1 MSIPPESPSEHN
13 EEAPEQEFQSSTHH
27 PPAPSGELFDI
38 TTTVDPAYIISLIRK
53 LLPENVKHGERSKI
67 TTSSPPENEEGQSWS
82 IDESENMKN
91 VETFVK
97 QSVDDKFYCQNDCA
111 DVAVGEEAWEEFGCI
126 LWDLAASKTHAEF
139 MVENF
144 ALEVLLATLMVSK
157 SARITEINLGII
169 GNLAC
174 HDVSRKKIATTDGLI
189 GAVLQQ
195 LFLDDTACLCEACRL
210 ITLFLPSNESGFL
223 AEALQPEHILC
234 RILWIVENTLNIQ
247 LLEKSINLL
256 LAIAESKQDVVA
268 ILLPPLIKLGLPR
281 SLVDLLSVEISK
293 LTPEERSP
301 ERYSILDSI
310 LQTVEA
316 LSVID
321 DYSQEICSSKELF
334 QLLVQLIKH
343 PDKAEFAN
351 SCVTASVLTA
361 NILTDATDLALEI
374 SQDTLFLQGLL
385 GVFPFASDDIEA
397 RSAIWSI
404 LARLLVRIQ
413 KTDPSNLHQHVS
425 VLTSK
430 SEVVEDELLIYNVD
444 DSSEDHRSSTKLT
457 ARTFAL
463 NGIVEILSRWRT
475 LDDHVK
481 GALSMEG
488 CYVNEGDVDKML
500 HYCCKY
506 TNKMRAHHLSGQSRE
521 VAQYKSVGLVQHPGE
536 SLLLHSQYM
545 VLIDSMS
552 LRPSL
557 LFSLPNSLFTCR
569 IVPEVGGDDTVASND
584 EIGQYSESNFAAWY
598 CRLGYSLVERKNME
612 FPSSTLLLLSVY
624 PLKFIYHGQTK
635 TCVSDL
641 L

>member
-1 MSIPPESPSEHN
+1 MSIPAESN
-13 EEAPEQEFQSSTHH
+13 DEAPEEEFESSTHH
-27 PPAPSGELFDI
+27 PPAPSNELFDI
-38 TTTVDPAYIISLIRK
+38 TTTVDPSYIISLIRK
-53 LLPENVKHGERSKI
+53 LLPENVKHGEICKI
-67 TTSSPPENEEGQSWS
+67 STSAPSENEGDQSWS

-91 VETFVK
+91 VETLVE
-97 QSVDDKFYCQNDCA
+97 QSVDDKFHCQNKHE
-111 DVAVGEEAWEEFGCI
+111 DVAAGEKAWEEFGCI

-157 SARITEINLGII
+157 SARITEISLGII

-174 HDVSRKKIATTDGLI
+174 HDVPRKKITSTNGLI

-195 LFLDDTACLCEACRL
+195 LFLDDTPCLCEACRL
-210 ITLFLPSNESGFL
+210 ITLFLPSEESVFL
-223 AEALQPEHILC
+223 AEALQSEHILC

-268 ILLPPLIKLGLPR
+268 ILLPSLIKLGLPQI
-281 SLVDLLSVEISK
+281 LVDLLSVEILK
-293 LTPEERSP
+293 LTEERSP
-301 ERYSILDSI
+301 ERYSILGLI

-321 DYSQEICSSKELF
+321 DYSQEICSNKELF

-374 SQDTLFLQGLL
+374 SHDMLFLQGLL
-385 GVFPFASDDIEA
+385 DVFPFASDDIEA

-413 KTDPSNLHQHVS
+413 KTDMSPSNLHKHVS
-425 VLTSK
+425 VLSSK
-430 SEVVEDELLIYNVD
+430 SEVVEDELLNYNVD

-457 ARTFAL
+457 SRTYAL

-475 LDDHVK
+475 LEDHMQ
-481 GALSMEG
+481 GTLSMEG
-488 CYVNEGDVDKML
+488 CYVNERDVDKML

-506 TNKMRAHHLSGQSRE
+506 T
-521 VAQYKSVGLVQHPGE
+521 KSTAGE
-536 SLLLHSQYM
+536 LMNDST
-545 VLIDSMS
+545 IDKS
-552 LRPSL
+552 
-557 LFSLPNSLFTCR
+557 
-569 IVPEVGGDDTVASND
+569 
-584 EIGQYSESNFAAWY
+584 
-598 CRLGYSLVERKNME
+598 
-612 FPSSTLLLLSVY
+612 
-624 PLKFIYHGQTK
+624 
-635 TCVSDL
+635 
-641 L
+641 

>member
-53 LLPENVKHGERSKI
+53 LLPEKNVKHGERSKI

-97 QSVDDKFYCQNDCA
+97 QSVDDKFYCQNERE

-157 SARITEINLGII
+157 SVRITEINLGII

-174 HDVSRKKIATTDGLI
+174 HDVSRKKITTTDGLI

-321 DYSQEICSSKELF
+321 DYSQEICSNKELF

-343 PDKAEFAN
+343 PDKAE
-351 SCVTASVLTA
+351 
-361 NILTDATDLALEI
+361 
-374 SQDTLFLQGLL
+374 GLL

-463 NGIVEILSRWRT
+463 NGIVEILSRWKT
-475 LDDHVK
+475 LDDHMK

-506 TNKMRAHHLSGQSRE
+506 TK
-521 VAQYKSVGLVQHPGE
+521 
-536 SLLLHSQYM
+536 
-545 VLIDSMS
+545 
-552 LRPSL
+552 
-557 LFSLPNSLFTCR
+557 
-569 IVPEVGGDDTVASND
+569 
-584 EIGQYSESNFAAWY
+584 
-598 CRLGYSLVERKNME
+598 
-612 FPSSTLLLLSVY
+612 
-624 PLKFIYHGQTK
+624 
-635 TCVSDL
+635 
-641 L
+641 

>member
-97 QSVDDKFYCQNDCA
+97 QSVDDKFYCQNERE

-144 ALEVLLATLMVSK
+144 ALEVLLATLLVSK

-174 HDVSRKKIATTDGLI
+174 HDVSRKKITTTDGLI

-321 DYSQEICSSKELF
+321 DYSQEICSNKELF

-430 SEVVEDELLIYNVD
+430 SGVVEDELLIYNVD

-475 LDDHVK
+475 LDDHMK

-506 TNKMRAHHLSGQSRE
+506 TKYTAG
-521 VAQYKSVGLVQHPGE
+521 GE
-536 SLLLHSQYM
+536 LM
-545 VLIDSMS
+545 KDPTID
-552 LRPSL
+552 
-557 LFSLPNSLFTCR
+557 
-569 IVPEVGGDDTVASND
+569 
-584 EIGQYSESNFAAWY
+584 
-598 CRLGYSLVERKNME
+598 
-612 FPSSTLLLLSVY
+612 
-624 PLKFIYHGQTK
+624 
-635 TCVSDL
+635 
-641 L
+641 

>member
-53 LLPENVKHGERSKI
+53 LLPEKNVKHGERSKI

-97 QSVDDKFYCQNDCA
+97 QSVDDKFYCQNERE

-157 SARITEINLGII
+157 SVRITEINLGII

-174 HDVSRKKIATTDGLI
+174 HDVSRKKITTTDGLI

-293 LTPEERSP
+293 LTPEDRSP

-321 DYSQEICSSKELF
+321 DYSQEICSNKELF

-463 NGIVEILSRWRT
+463 NGIVEILSRWKT
-475 LDDHVK
+475 LDDHMK

-506 TNKMRAHHLSGQSRE
+506 TNK
-521 VAQYKSVGLVQHPGE
+521 
-536 SLLLHSQYM
+536 
-545 VLIDSMS
+545 
-552 LRPSL
+552 
-557 LFSLPNSLFTCR
+557 
-569 IVPEVGGDDTVASND
+569 
-584 EIGQYSESNFAAWY
+584 
-598 CRLGYSLVERKNME
+598 
-612 FPSSTLLLLSVY
+612 
-624 PLKFIYHGQTK
+624 
-635 TCVSDL
+635 
-641 L
+641 

>member
-67 TTSSPPENEEGQSWS
+67 TTSCPPENEEGQSWS

-97 QSVDDKFYCQNDCA
+97 QSVDDKFYCQNERE

-139 MVENF
+139 MGSGGLNMLIGRIAFHMHMFTTQVFRGMIKFYVQVENF

-174 HDVSRKKIATTDGLI
+174 HDVSRKKITTTDGLI

-195 LFLDDTACLCEACRL
+195 LFLNDTACLCEACRL

-310 LQTVEA
+310 LQTVGA

-321 DYSQEICSSKELF
+321 DYSQEICSNKELF

-475 LDDHVK
+475 LDNH
-481 GALSMEG
+481 SMEG

-506 TNKMRAHHLSGQSRE
+506 TKILDLVVNG
-521 VAQYKSVGLVQHPGE
+521 KSKLC
-536 SLLLHSQYM
+536 
-545 VLIDSMS
+545 SM
-552 LRPSL
+552 
-557 LFSLPNSLFTCR
+557 
-569 IVPEVGGDDTVASND
+569 I
-584 EIGQYSESNFAAWY
+584 
-598 CRLGYSLVERKNME
+598 
-612 FPSSTLLLLSVY
+612 
-624 PLKFIYHGQTK
+624 
-635 TCVSDL
+635 
-641 L
+641 